1 MKKIAHWGKPV
12 AMLAIALSTVGYL
25 NTPSRAVS
33 NSTTTNVT
41 QKSESNVSER
51 QGNVQ
56 LAQGLVGQCRA
67 AKQRI
72 FVYPERSTTSQSIRT
87 LAPNELVTLADTGAG
102 GWIAISAPIAG
113 YVRASELKPCPGGT
127 RPPTPA
133 PTPTPSP
140 SPSPAPDT
148 QPPSQEGS
156 QGGSNV
162 CRNVINPPEGLAV
175 RNTPAISAPRI
186 SGVYVGNTVKLASP
200 RQSQKDSQGRTWVL
214 ISSPTTGWI
223 SSGYP
228 NGNLGPEFSCR

>member
-1 MKKIAHWGKPV
+1 MKTIAPWGKSV
-12 AMLAIALSTVGYL
+12 AILALGLSSVGYL
-25 NTPSRAVS
+25 NAPSTAVT
-33 NSTTTNVT
+33 NSTTSNVT
-41 QKSESNVSER
+41 QKSESNLSGH

-72 FVYPERSTTSQSIRT
+72 FVYPERSTSSQSIRT

-113 YVRASELKPCPGGT
+113 YVRASDLKSCPGGT

-133 PTPTPSP
+133 PTPTPTP
-140 SPSPAPDT
+140 SPTPSPTPTSSAN
-148 QPPSQEGS
+148 S
-156 QGGSNV
+156 
-162 CRNVINPPEGLAV
+162 CRNVIYPPEGLAV

-186 SGVYVGNTVKLASP
+186 SGVYVGNTVKLANP
-200 RQSQKDSQGRTWVL
+200 QQSQKDNQGRTWVL
-214 ISSPTTGWI
+214 ISSPKAGWI

-228 NGNLGPEFSCR
+228 NGNLGPEFSCP

>member
-1 MKKIAHWGKPV
+1 MKTIAHWGKPV

-25 NTPSRAVS
+25 NTPSSAVTE
-33 NSTTTNVT
+33 STTPNVT
-41 QKSESNVSER
+41 QKSESNGSGR

-56 LAQGLVGQCRA
+56 LVQGLVGQCRA

-72 FVYPERSTTSQSIRT
+72 FVYPERSTSSQSIRT
-87 LAPNELVTLADTGAG
+87 LAPNELVTLADTGAA

-113 YVRASELKPCPGGT
+113 YVRASDIKPCPGGT

-133 PTPTPSP
+133 PTPTPTP
-140 SPSPAPDT
+140 TPTPDT
-148 QPPSQEGS
+148 QPPSQGGS

-162 CRNVINPPEGLAV
+162 CRKVISPPEGLAV

-228 NGNLGPEFSCR
+228 NGNIGPEFSCP

>member
-1 MKKIAHWGKPV
+1 MNTITHWGKPV

-25 NTPSRAVS
+25 NTPSSAVVE
-33 NSTTTNVT
+33 STTANVT

-67 AKQRI
+67 TKQRI
-72 FVYPERSTTSQSIRT
+72 FVYPERSTSSQSIRT

-113 YVRASELKPCPGGT
+113 YVRASDLKPCPGGT

-133 PTPTPSP
+133 PTPSP
-140 SPSPAPDT
+140 SPTPDT
-148 QPPSQEGS
+148 QSPS

-175 RNTPAISAPRI
+175 RNTPVISAPRV

-200 RQSQKDSQGRTWVL
+200 RQTEKDSQGRTWVR
-214 ISSPTTGWI
+214 ISQPTTGWI
-223 SSGYP
+223 SSGFP
-228 NGNLGPEFSCR
+228 NGNLGPEFSCP

>member
-1 MKKIAHWGKPV
+1 MNTIAQWGKPV

-25 NTPSRAVS
+25 NAPSRAVS
-33 NSTTTNVT
+33 DSTTGNVT
-41 QKSESNVSER
+41 QKSESNGSGR

-133 PTPTPSP
+133 PSPSP
-140 SPSPAPDT
+140 SPSPSPDT
-148 QPPSQEGS
+148 QPPSQGGT

-162 CRNVINPPEGLAV
+162 CRKVINPPEGLAV
-175 RNTPAISAPRI
+175 RNTPVISAPRV

-200 RQSQKDSQGRTWVL
+200 REYQKDSQGRTWVK
-214 ISSPTTGWI
+214 ISQPTTGWI
-223 SSGYP
+223 SSGFP
-228 NGNLGPEFSCR
+228 NGNLGPEFSCP

>member
-1 MKKIAHWGKPV
+1 MNTIAQWGKPV
-12 AMLAIALSTVGYL
+12 AMLAIAVSTVGYL
-25 NTPSRAVS
+25 NTPSSAVTE
-33 NSTTTNVT
+33 STTANFRQT

-56 LAQGLVGQCRA
+56 LAQGIVGQCRA

-72 FVYPERSTTSQSIRT
+72 FVYPERSTSSQSIRT
-87 LAPNELVTLADTGAG
+87 LAPNELVTLADTGAA

-133 PTPTPSP
+133 PTPAPTPTPTPTPTPSP
-140 SPSPAPDT
+140 TPTSSAN
-148 QPPSQEGS
+148 S
-156 QGGSNV
+156 
-162 CRNVINPPEGLAV
+162 CRKVIYPPEGLAV
-175 RNTPAISAPRI
+175 RNTPVITSPRI

-228 NGNLGPEFSCR
+228 SGNLGPEFSCP

>member
-1 MKKIAHWGKPV
+1 MNTIAHWGKPV

-33 NSTTTNVT
+33 DSTTANVT
-41 QKSESNVSER
+41 QKSESNLSGR
-51 QGNVQ
+51 QDNFQ
-56 LAQGLVGQCRA
+56 LAQALVGQCRA

-113 YVRASELKPCPGGT
+113 YVRASDLKPCPGGT

-133 PTPTPSP
+133 PTPTPTP
-140 SPSPAPDT
+140 TPTPDT

-156 QGGSNV
+156 QGGQNV
-162 CRNVINPPEGLAV
+162 CRNVISPPEGLAV
-175 RNTPAISAPRI
+175 RRTPELAAPRI

-200 RQSQKDSQGRTWVL
+200 RQSQKDNQGRTWVL

-223 SSGYP
+223 SSGFP